1 MKKIV
6 GKCKLCGLEKELT
19 FEHVPPKGAIN
30 DTPSKR
36 YSQAEII
43 QRLNETEWKIGI
55 DFSKTRWE
63 RNQQKGN
70 GGYYLC
76 EDCNNNVGSWY
87 MDEYAR
93 TAKIFDEV
101 IRAKQMQVNDK
112 ISVTLK
118 DVHPLRLIKAIMVMF
133 CDILPEGSIS
143 QGLRDYLL
151 NRESRSF
158 NVNEFGFFMYLAAP
172 ALHKENPLC
181 LSVMNGGEI
190 LEFSEIV
197 RYPIGVQM
205 VHKMPAAYKPD
216 GVLINQLAEYNYNE
230 SRNIRFEGIPYLNTE
245 SPFGNDFRSLF
256 SKNNK

>member
-19 FEHVPPKGAIN
+19 FEHVPPKGAFN

-87 MDEYAR
+87 MDEYVR

-118 DVHPLRLIKAIMVMF
+118 DVHPLKLIKAIMVMF

-158 NVNEFGFFMYLAAP
+158 M
-172 ALHKENPLC
+172 
-181 LSVMNGGEI
+181 SMNLVFSCI
-190 LEFSEIV
+190 LRHPHCTRRIHFV
-197 RYPIGVQM
+197 YR
-205 VHKMPAAYKPD
+205 
-216 GVLINQLAEYNYNE
+216 
-230 SRNIRFEGIPYLNTE
+230 
-245 SPFGNDFRSLF
+245 
-256 SKNNK
+256 